1 MSAVSSQVRDAG
13 AILPAVD
20 AITNT
25 KALAV
30 EFVAMAVGVALFG
43 LFASMGM
50 SSMSFSAFGLAFLLF
65 LICAGTGFNAAG
77 VVLMDE
83 ASGASS
89 RSFTDALL
97 AGLFALGKAIV
108 VMILAGL
115 AFLGI
120 VLAVALLLWICKIP
134 VVGPVLFFIV
144 FPLSAVTIGVLFVA
158 FAFVLAPI
166 ASPAIWSGESIG
178 TALARVAMVI
188 RKRLVGVVVR
198 ACVLF
203 VLLIVTA
210 MVLWWIALSGTLTAG
225 SLSLG
230 IVGVDTNLTSLTS
243 MFGGGFDSGYGRSY
257 GGYGR
262 TPRGMPMPGMQVRR
276 EQRRLWRCDAGG
288 HRLDHGSSGYAAVAG
303 AEERLVPDLSADGE
317 GSRCQRGRSRDAGK
331 TGASARAS
339 AGRARARSAA
349 EPGDASRC
357 RRRRWIKQS
366 ARCMIEVRS

>member
-1 MSAVSSQVRDAG
+1 
-13 AILPAVD
+13 
-20 AITNT
+20 
-25 KALAV
+25 
-30 EFVAMAVGVALFG
+30 
-43 LFASMGM
+43 
-50 SSMSFSAFGLAFLLF
+50 MSFSAFALAFLLF
-65 LICAGTGFNAAG
+65 LMCAGTGFNAAG

-115 AFLGI
+115 AFVAV

-144 FPLSAVTIGVLFVA
+144 FPSSAVTIGVLFVA

-203 VLLIVTA
+203 VLLFVTA

-230 IVGVDTNLTSLTS
+230 IVGVDANLSSLTS
-243 MFGGGFDSGYGRSY
+243 MFGGGFESEIR
-257 GGYGR
+257 
-262 TPRGMPMPGMQVRR
+262 PRLWWVRPHATR
-276 EQRRLWRCDAGG
+276 HVCPDAHHRYRQRRLWRCDAGG
-288 HRLDHGSSGYAAVAG
+288 HRHDHGRGWYVAVAG
-303 AEERLVPDLSADGE
+303 VEERLVSDLSADRE
-317 GSRCQRGRSRDAGK
+317 GSRCQ
-331 TGASARAS
+331 
-339 AGRARARSAA
+339 
-349 EPGDASRC
+349 C
-357 RRRRWIKQS
+357 
-366 ARCMIEVRS
+366 C

>member
-43 LFASMGM
+43 LFVSMGM
-50 SSMSFSAFGLAFLLF
+50 SSMSFSAFALAFLLF
-65 LICAGTGFNAAG
+65 LMCAGTGFNAAG

-115 AFLGI
+115 AFIGV

-134 VVGPVLFFIV
+134 VIGPVLFFIV

-166 ASPAIWSGESIG
+166 ASSAIWSGESIG

-230 IVGVDTNLTSLTS
+230 IVGVDPNLSSLTS
-243 MFGGGFDSGYGRSY
+243 MFGGGFESEISR
-257 GGYGR
+257 GYGR
-262 TPRGMPMPGMQVRR
+262 TQRGMPRGMPTPATGGGGYGVAMLVGIGLIMAALGTLLSLVLKKGWCLIYLQTAKDLDVSAVEAEMQAKLAQVRAQAQAAR
-276 EQRRLWRCDAGG
+276 ERVQQQNVAARHGVGDQAPQDPNPQRPGG
-288 HRLDHGSSGYAAVAG
+288 SF
-303 AEERLVPDLSADGE
+303 
-317 GSRCQRGRSRDAGK
+317 
-331 TGASARAS
+331 
-339 AGRARARSAA
+339 
-349 EPGDASRC
+349 
-357 RRRRWIKQS
+357 
-366 ARCMIEVRS
+366 

>member
-20 AITNT
+20 AITNG

-43 LFASMGM
+43 LFMSMGM
-50 SSMSFSAFGLAFLLF
+50 SSMSFSAFALAFLLF
-65 LICAGTGFNAAG
+65 LMCAGTGFNAAG

-97 AGLFALGKAIV
+97 AGVFALGKAIV

-115 AFLGI
+115 AFVAV

-166 ASPAIWSGESIG
+166 ASSAIWSGESIG
-178 TALARVAMVI
+178 TALARVVMVI

-230 IVGVDTNLTSLTS
+230 IVGVDTNLSSLTS
-243 MFGGGFDSGYGRSY
+243 MFGGGFDGGYGRGY

-262 TPRGMPMPGMQVRR
+262 TPRGMTMPGAMTSASSGGYGLAMLVGIGLIVAAVGTLLSLVLKKGWCLIYLQTAKDLDVSAVEAEMQAKLAQVRAQAQAAR
-276 EQRRLWRCDAGG
+276 ERVQQQNV
-288 HRLDHGSSGYAAVAG
+288 AARQGVGDQAPQG
-303 AEERLVPDLSADGE
+303 PNP
-317 GSRCQRGRSRDAGK
+317 QPP
-331 TGASARAS
+331 TGAF
-339 AGRARARSAA
+339 
-349 EPGDASRC
+349 
-357 RRRRWIKQS
+357 
-366 ARCMIEVRS
+366 

>member
-43 LFASMGM
+43 LFVSMGM
-50 SSMSFSAFGLAFLLF
+50 SSMSFSAFALAFLLF
-65 LICAGTGFNAAG
+65 LMCAGTGFNAAG

-134 VVGPVLFFIV
+134 VIGPVLFFVV

-166 ASPAIWSGESIG
+166 ASAAIWSGESIG
-178 TALARVAMVI
+178 TALARVVMVI

-230 IVGVDTNLTSLTS
+230 IVGVDANLSSLTS
-243 MFGGGFDSGYGRSY
+243 MFGGGFESEIAR
-257 GGYGR
+257 GYGR
-262 TPRGMPMPGMQVRR
+262 TPRGMPRGMPTTRNGRW
-276 EQRRLWRCDAGG
+276 RLWRCDAGG
-288 HRLDHGSSGYAAVAG
+288 HWPNHGGGRHAAVAG
-303 AEERLVPDLSADGE
+303 AEERLVPDLPADGE

-331 TGASARAS
+331 AGASARTGAS
-339 AGRARARSAA
+339 RARAGTATERGGAA
-349 EPGDASRC
+349 WGR
-357 RRRRWIKQS
+357 
-366 ARCMIEVRS
+366 

>member
-1 MSAVSSQVRDAG
+1 M
-13 AILPAVD
+13 
-20 AITNT
+20 
-25 KALAV
+25 
-30 EFVAMAVGVALFG
+30 
-43 LFASMGM
+43 
-50 SSMSFSAFGLAFLLF
+50 
-65 LICAGTGFNAAG
+65 CAGTGFNAAG

-89 RSFTDALL
+89 RSFADALL

-115 AFLGI
+115 AFLAV

-134 VVGPVLFFIV
+134 VIGPVLFFIV

-166 ASPAIWSGESIG
+166 ASAAIWSGESIG

-230 IVGVDTNLTSLTS
+230 IVGVDANLIEPDL
-243 MFGGGFDSGYGRSY
+243 D
-257 GGYGR
+257 
-262 TPRGMPMPGMQVRR
+262 VRR
-276 EQRRLWRCDAGG
+276 RIRKWIFRGLWT
-288 HRLDHGSSGYAAVAG
+288 YAARHATRDDIPGQQAG
-303 AEERLVPDLSADGE
+303 EAMAL
-317 GSRCQRGRSRDAGK
+317 RCWW
-331 TGASARAS
+331 ASA
-339 AGRARARSAA
+339 
-349 EPGDASRC
+349 
-357 RRRRWIKQS
+357 
-366 ARCMIEVRS
+366 

>member
-1 MSAVSSQVRDAG
+1 
-13 AILPAVD
+13 
-20 AITNT
+20 
-25 KALAV
+25 
-30 EFVAMAVGVALFG
+30 
-43 LFASMGM
+43 
-50 SSMSFSAFGLAFLLF
+50 
-65 LICAGTGFNAAG
+65 
-77 VVLMDE
+77 MDE

-115 AFLGI
+115 AFIGI

-134 VVGPVLFFIV
+134 VIGPVLFFIV

-166 ASPAIWSGESIG
+166 ASAAIWSGESIG

-230 IVGVDTNLTSLTS
+230 IVGVDPNLSSLTS
-243 MFGGGFDSGYGRSY
+243 MFGGGFESEIGR
-257 GGYGR
+257 GYGR
-262 TPRGMPMPGMQVRR
+262 TPTRHAARYAHPRHGRW
-276 EQRRLWRCDAGG
+276 RLWRCDAGG
-288 HRLDHGSSGYAAVAG
+288 HRPDHGRTRHAAVAG
-303 AEERLVPDLSADGE
+303 AEERLVPDLPADGE
-317 GSRCQRGRSRDAGK
+317 GSRCQRSRSGNAGEA
-331 TGASARAS
+331 GASARTG
-339 AGRARARSAA
+339 AGRARARAAAKLSSATW
-349 EPGDASRC
+349 C
-357 RRRRWIKQS
+357 VRRWIK
-366 ARCMIEVRS
+366 

>member
-65 LICAGTGFNAAG
+65 LLCAGTGFNAAG

-89 RSFTDALL
+89 RSFADALL

-115 AFLGI
+115 AFIGV

-210 MVLWWIALSGTLTAG
+210 MVLWWIALAGTLTAG

-230 IVGVDTNLTSLTS
+230 IVGVDTNLASLTS
-243 MFGGGFDSGYGRSY
+243 MFGGGFDSGYGRGV

-262 TPRGMPMPGMQVRR
+262 TPRGMTMPGAMAGTSSGGYGVAMLVSIGLIMAALSTLLSLVLKKGWCLIYLQTAKDLDVSAVEAEMQAKLAQVRAQAQAAR
-276 EQRRLWRCDAGG
+276 ERVQQQNLAARHGATGDAG
-288 HRLDHGSSGYAAVAG
+288 SSN
-303 AEERLVPDLSADGE
+303 PPSA
-317 GSRCQRGRSRDAGK
+317 
-331 TGASARAS
+331 
-339 AGRARARSAA
+339 
-349 EPGDASRC
+349 
-357 RRRRWIKQS
+357 
-366 ARCMIEVRS
+366 

>member
-25 KALAV
+25 KALSV

-50 SSMSFSAFGLAFLLF
+50 SSMSFSAFALAFLLF
-65 LICAGTGFNAAG
+65 LMCAGTGFNAAG

-134 VVGPVLFFIV
+134 VIGPVLFFIV

-166 ASPAIWSGESIG
+166 ASSAIWSGESIG

-230 IVGVDTNLTSLTS
+230 IVGVDPNLSSLTS
-243 MFGGGFDSGYGRSY
+243 MFGGGFESEIGPRLWPHAARHASAVCTRTRHGRW
-257 GGYGR
+257 
-262 TPRGMPMPGMQVRR
+262 
-276 EQRRLWRCDAGG
+276 RLWRCDAGG
-288 HRLDHGSSGYAAVAG
+288 HRLDHGRGRHAAVAG

-317 GSRCQRGRSRDAGK
+317 GSRCQRGRSRDAGQA
-331 TGASARAS
+331 GASARTG
-339 AGRARARSAA
+339 AGCA
-349 EPGDASRC
+349 
-357 RRRRWIKQS
+357 
-366 ARCMIEVRS
+366 

>member
-20 AITNT
+20 AITNR

-43 LFASMGM
+43 LFVSLGM
-50 SSMSFSAFGLAFLLF
+50 NSMSFSAFGLAFLLF
-65 LICAGTGFNAAG
+65 LVCAGTGFNAAG

-115 AFLGI
+115 AFLAV

-210 MVLWWIALSGTLTAG
+210 MVLWWIALTGTLTAG
-225 SLSLG
+225 S
-230 IVGVDTNLTSLTS
+230 
-243 MFGGGFDSGYGRSY
+243 Y
-257 GGYGR
+257 
-262 TPRGMPMPGMQVRR
+262 
-276 EQRRLWRCDAGG
+276 
-288 HRLDHGSSGYAAVAG
+288 
-303 AEERLVPDLSADGE
+303 LSASLE
-317 GSRCQRGRSRDAGK
+317 LIPIW
-331 TGASARAS
+331 RA
-339 AGRARARSAA
+339 
-349 EPGDASRC
+349 
-357 RRRRWIKQS
+357 
-366 ARCMIEVRS
+366 

>member
-43 LFASMGM
+43 LFVSMGM
-50 SSMSFSAFGLAFLLF
+50 SSMSFSAFALAFLLF
-65 LICAGTGFNAAG
+65 LMCAGTGFNAAG

-97 AGLFALGKAIV
+97 AGLFAFGKAIV
-108 VMILAGL
+108 LMILAGL
-115 AFLGI
+115 AFVAV
-120 VLAVALLLWICKIP
+120 VLAIALLLWICKIP
-134 VVGPVLFFIV
+134 VVGPVLFFVV

-230 IVGVDTNLTSLTS
+230 IVGVDVNLSSLMS
-243 MFGGGFDSGYGRSY
+243 MFGGGFESEIPRGYGRA
-257 GGYGR
+257 
-262 TPRGMPMPGMQVRR
+262 PRGMPRGMASPMSSTGSGGYGIAMLVGVGLIIAALGTLLSLVLKKGWCLIYLQTAKDLDVSAVEAEMQAKLAQVRAQAQAAR
-276 EQRRLWRCDAGG
+276 ERVQQQNLAARQGPTGDAG
-288 HRLDHGSSGYAAVAG
+288 SSNPPTA
-303 AEERLVPDLSADGE
+303 
-317 GSRCQRGRSRDAGK
+317 
-331 TGASARAS
+331 
-339 AGRARARSAA
+339 
-349 EPGDASRC
+349 
-357 RRRRWIKQS
+357 
-366 ARCMIEVRS
+366 

>member
-43 LFASMGM
+43 LFVSMGM
-50 SSMSFSAFGLAFLLF
+50 SSMSFSAFALAFLLF
-65 LICAGTGFNAAG
+65 LICAGIGFNAAG

-108 VMILAGL
+108 VMIVAGV
-115 AFLGI
+115 AFVAV

-134 VVGPVLFFIV
+134 VIGPVLFFIV

-230 IVGVDTNLTSLTS
+230 IVGVDANLSSLTS
-243 MFGGGFDSGYGRSY
+243 MFGGGFESEIGRGYGRP
-257 GGYGR
+257 
-262 TPRGMPMPGMQVRR
+262 PRGMPRGMATPATGGGGYGVAMLVGIGLIMAAVGTLLSLVLKKGWCLIYLQTAKDLDVSAVEAEMQAKLAQVRAQAQAAR
-276 EQRRLWRCDAGG
+276 ERVQQQNLAARQGPTGDAG
-288 HRLDHGSSGYAAVAG
+288 SSNPPAA
-303 AEERLVPDLSADGE
+303 
-317 GSRCQRGRSRDAGK
+317 
-331 TGASARAS
+331 
-339 AGRARARSAA
+339 
-349 EPGDASRC
+349 
-357 RRRRWIKQS
+357 
-366 ARCMIEVRS
+366 

>member
-30 EFVAMAVGVALFG
+30 EFVAMAAGVALFG
-43 LFASMGM
+43 LFVSMGM

-65 LICAGTGFNAAG
+65 LLCAGTGFNAAG

-83 ASGASS
+83 VAGASS
-89 RSFTDALL
+89 RSFVDALL

-115 AFLGI
+115 AFVGI
-120 VLAVALLLWICKIP
+120 LLAVALLLWICKIP
-134 VVGPVLFFIV
+134 VIGPVLFFIV

-166 ASPAIWSGESIG
+166 ASAAIWSGESIG

-203 VLLIVTA
+203 VLLLVTA

-230 IVGVDTNLTSLTS
+230 IVGVDVNLSSLTS
-243 MFGGGFDSGYGRSY
+243 MFGGGFESEMPRGYGRP
-257 GGYGR
+257 
-262 TPRGMPMPGMQVRR
+262 PRGMPRGMPSAPSTGGGYGTAMLVGIGLIFAALGTLLSLVLKKGWCLIYLQTAKDLDVSAVEAEMQAKLAQVRAQAQAAR
-276 EQRRLWRCDAGG
+276 ERVQQQNLSARQGPTGDAG
-288 HRLDHGSSGYAAVAG
+288 SNNPPG
-303 AEERLVPDLSADGE
+303 A
-317 GSRCQRGRSRDAGK
+317 
-331 TGASARAS
+331 
-339 AGRARARSAA
+339 
-349 EPGDASRC
+349 
-357 RRRRWIKQS
+357 
-366 ARCMIEVRS
+366 